1 MNPFGSFGPGDRK
14 RAMIPA
20 INPMIMIQMM
30 FDMMLS
36 LWLPVTGRLGGGMT
50 GQSPTRTFKRGSAK
64 RCNMRLAQANL
75 GVSPKSFKSI
85 L

>member
-20 INPMIMIQMM
+20 TNPIIMIQMM

-36 LWLPVTGRLGGGMT
+36 LWLPVTGCLGGGMT
-50 GQSPTRTFKRGSAK
+50 GQSPTTY
-64 RCNMRLAQANL
+64 
-75 GVSPKSFKSI
+75 I
-85 L
+85 